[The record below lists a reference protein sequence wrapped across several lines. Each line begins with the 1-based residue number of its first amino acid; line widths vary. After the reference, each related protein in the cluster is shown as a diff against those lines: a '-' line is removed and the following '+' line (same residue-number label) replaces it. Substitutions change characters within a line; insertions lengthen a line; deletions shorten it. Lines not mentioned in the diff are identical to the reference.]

1 MRLAMRLPARKGN
14 DGIAND
20 VDPRDETDA
29 EVIDL
34 AQRNAF
40 PAVARQS
47 GKSDAMGMVA
57 GIAIVAGL
65 GAVTLWGM
73 SAARMPEPEGV
84 GGQQPVAPPIAAPAP
99 IAPQTDPIPPPTPA
113 QMAAMS
119 DPAPAPVL
127 SAAPVPVEMGN
138 PYNNPTVVFDSSGA
152 IIAAP
157 GAIAPAAGDAAAAS
171 TGNSASDFASR
182 VGGVGGA
189 PAQAQ
194 AMSNPST
201 TVTQGTLIPAILET
215 AIDTNVPGFVR
226 AVVSQDVRSFDG
238 SRVLIPRS
246 SRLIGQYQSGM
257 QNGQKRAYV
266 IWTRLIRPDGASVNL
281 ASPAVG
287 FDGTT
292 GLEGKV
298 SGNGFFSRF
307 GSAMLLSVVGGL
319 GTLATGGASSVI
331 IGGAGSSAATAAAEQ
346 DGKRGPTVRV
356 RIGEPI
362 RIFTGRD
369 LDFSSVS

>member
-1 MRLAMRLPARKGN
+1 MRLANRIPETGKV
-14 DGIAND
+14 AND
-20 VDPRDETDA
+20 TDPRDDTDA

-40 PAVARQS
+40 PAVARPG
-47 GKSDAMGMVA
+47 GKGDAMGMVA

-65 GAVTLWGM
+65 GAVTLWSM
-73 SAARMPEPEGV
+73 SASRLPEQPSV
-84 GGQQPVAPPIAAPAP
+84 GGQQPVEAPMAQVAAPAP
-99 IAPQTDPIPPPTPA
+99 AVVTPSVPVDQPAGYAPVAEPQIAPQPQA
-113 QMAAMS
+113 QAYA
-119 DPAPAPVL
+119 
-127 SAAPVPVEMGN
+127 N
-138 PYNNPTVVFDSSGA
+138 PYNTPTVVFDSGSTVAG
-152 IIAAP
+152 
-157 GAIAPAAGDAAAAS
+157 APAAVGAEGADGTATAS
-171 TGNSASDFASR
+171 AGSATDFASR

-189 PAQAQ
+189 PAQAK
-194 AMSNPST
+194 AMVNPAT

-215 AIDTNVPGFVR
+215 AIDTNVPGYVR

-238 SRVLIPRS
+238 SQVLVPRS

-281 ASPAVG
+281 ASPAIG

-298 SGNGFFSRF
+298 SGNGFFKRF

-319 GTLATGGASSVI
+319 GTLATGGAGAVVLGG
-331 IGGAGSSAATAAAEQ
+331 GGASAAASAAEQ
-346 DGKRGPTVRV
+346 DGKRSPTVRV
-356 RIGEPI
+356 RQGEPI
-362 RIFTGRD
+362 RIFTARD
-369 LDFSSVS
+369 LDFSRVS